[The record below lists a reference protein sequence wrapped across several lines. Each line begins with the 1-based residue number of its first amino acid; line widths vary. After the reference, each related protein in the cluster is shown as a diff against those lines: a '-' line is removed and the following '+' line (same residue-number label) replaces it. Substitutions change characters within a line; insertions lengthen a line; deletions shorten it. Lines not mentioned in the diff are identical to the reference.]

1 MLSKRSHL
9 ASGPCRMNKR
19 KTEYAGEHCR
29 AKGEIRICSS
39 DKRNRMQLSKMERF
53 LSMAGP
59 QNLRKEY

>member
-1 MLSKRSHL
+1 
-9 ASGPCRMNKR
+9 MNER

-39 DKRNRMQLSKMERF
+39 DKRNRMQLSKVERF